1 MPGLLVVATLAK
13 CLPVVFIPKECLIA
27 SVRNDVVNHR
37 CLHKSA
43 VSFAHYT
50 QRIVPKVTLAFPLP
64 LARVAT
70 RGGRPF
76 CFRMQRLVFITI
88 FLSVCNKLT
97 TAGMLTRYV
106 WSVRHL
112 FHSQKQKSRKTDS
125 FRYYSDTTIIPQLTL
140 QSSEIVCKLS
150 VLLNF
155 F

>member
-1 MPGLLVVATLAK
+1 MARLTQR
-13 CLPVVFIPKECLIA
+13 LPVVLIPEQLLIA

-43 VSFAHYT
+43 VSFAHNT
-50 QRIVPKVTLAFPLP
+50 QRIVAKIPPAFLLP
-64 LARVAT
+64 FARVTA

-76 CFRMQRLVFITI
+76 HFRMQRLVFITI

-125 FRYYSDTTIIPQLTL
+125 LGYYSDTTIIPQLTL
-140 QSSEIVCKLS
+140 QSSEIVCKSS